1 MVNLNHQ
8 PVHND
13 VHINGSITIS
23 GKAILNDMN
32 LTIKAGQW
40 TALLG
45 PSGSGKST
53 LLRLIA
59 GLDTAA
65 DFTGSITSSTQVSL
79 SNCVSYM
86 AQDDLLLD
94 WADVVQNVCLGARL
108 RGQGGDKT
116 KAKRVIQQVGL
127 TQHAQKRPQSLS
139 GGQRQRVALAR
150 TLMEQKSIILLDE
163 PFSALD
169 ARTRTDM
176 QDLAAEQFK
185 DQTVILVTHDPGEAA
200 RLCQSIYLLQ
210 DCSVNSIAALSPPF
224 PKSID
229 DKAMFALQSTLMT
242 QIRQNKRAD
251 R

>member
-1 MVNLNHQ
+1 MANLNHT
-8 PVHND
+8 PVKND
-13 VHINGSITIS
+13 VHVNGSVMLS
-23 GKAILNDMN
+23 GTAILDNIN
-32 LTIKAGQW
+32 ITIKAGQW

-65 DFTGSITSSTQVSL
+65 DFIGSITSCPKVTL
-79 SNCVSYM
+79 SGHVSYM

-94 WADVVQNVCLGARL
+94 WADVVQNVCLGAKL
-108 RGQGGDKT
+108 RGKGSNST
-116 KAKRVIQQVGL
+116 KARRIIQEVGL
-127 TQHAQKRPQSLS
+127 GQHAHKRPQSLS

-169 ARTRTDM
+169 ARTRADM
-176 QDLAAEQFK
+176 QDLAAEHFK
-185 DQTVILVTHDPGEAA
+185 EHTVILVTHDPGEAV

-210 DCSVNSIAALSPPF
+210 DCSANSIAALSPPF
-224 PKSID
+224 PKYID

-242 QIRQNKRAD
+242 QIRQ
-251 R
+251 

>member
-1 MVNLNHQ
+1 MANPNQQ
-8 PVHND
+8 PAQND
-13 VHINGSITIS
+13 VHINGSVTLS
-23 GKAILNDMN
+23 GTAMLNDID

-40 TALLG
+40 TAFLG

-65 DFTGSITSSTQVSL
+65 DFNGSITSSPKVSL
-79 SNCVSYM
+79 SGHVSYM

-94 WADVVQNVCLGARL
+94 WADVIQNVCLGARL
-108 RGQGGDKT
+108 RGRGADKT
-116 KAKRVIQQVGL
+116 KARRIIQKVGL
-127 TQHAQKRPQSLS
+127 SQHAHKRPQSLS

-150 TLMEQKSIILLDE
+150 TLMEQKPIILLDE

-169 ARTRTDM
+169 AGTRTDM

-185 DQTVILVTHDPGEAA
+185 DQTVILVTHDPGEAV

-229 DKAMFALQSTLMT
+229 DKAMFALQSALMT
-242 QIRQNKRAD
+242 QIRESNRAD
-251 R
+251 I